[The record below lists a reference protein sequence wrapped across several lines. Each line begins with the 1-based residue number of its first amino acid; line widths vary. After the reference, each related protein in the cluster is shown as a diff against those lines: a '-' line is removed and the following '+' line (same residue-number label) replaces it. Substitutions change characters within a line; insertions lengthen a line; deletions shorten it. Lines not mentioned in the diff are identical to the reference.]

1 MFQRWMPLLVV
12 LTFLCHTLLV
22 PTVWAGTQSEN
33 LAKRAV
39 AELQKGNVTL
49 ASQLASDA
57 VTQSNTLD
65 EKARATLTLA
75 LIEVKQG
82 KTPHAQKRLATLIGQ
97 LPPNHP
103 YASKAKQTLLVISQE
118 KTAKAFQATPQ
129 KTTTPST
136 STTNDYFNYAIDPE
150 KIIRWNLK
158 KMPLNIYI
166 QEPPADLKARL
177 PDYKNFILKGISE
190 WRKAEPLLAF
200 RLVPTEKE
208 SDIRVKWKKTLEHNR
223 IGESPSVV
231 VAGKLVLADLVLA
244 THLPNNTPLSNDT
257 LYSTITHEFGHV
269 LGIHGHS
276 PHETDLMYWQTSTK
290 QAGLSPRDV
299 ATLKRLYKTPATI
312 TNNPDASMAASRED
326 AKLLLTAQ
334 MMYDKGLYTE
344 ALGKL
349 QPLLKSTPK
358 HKEANL
364 LTAYCQ
370 ERLKN
375 YEAAATHMERAVT
388 VNDPDTAQVYNLAY
402 MTLRRAEKRGRSHVS
417 YRGELEKALLILRT
431 IQPKAEASLQEGIQ
445 QSIRFCEFELGT

>member
-1 MFQRWMPLLVV
+1 MLQRLMPLVAV
-12 LTFLCHTLLV
+12 LSLHFLLL
-22 PTVWAGTQSEN
+22 PPVWAGTQAET

-39 AELQKGNVTL
+39 AELQKGNVSL
-49 ASQLASDA
+49 ASQLANDA

-65 EKARATLTLA
+65 EKARATITLS

-82 KTPHAQKRLATLIGQ
+82 KTPNAQKRLATLIAQ
-97 LPPNHP
+97 LPPSHP

-118 KTAKAFQATPQ
+118 KNAKAFQAPPQ
-129 KTTTPST
+129 ITSIA
-136 STTNDYFNYAIDPE
+136 STTASNDYFSYAIDPQ

-166 QEPPADLKARL
+166 QDPPADLKSRL

-200 RLVPTEKE
+200 RIVATEKE
-208 SDIRVKWKKTLEHNR
+208 SDVRVKWKKTLEHNR
-223 IGESPSVV
+223 IGESPSVI

-244 THLPNNTPLSNDT
+244 THLPNGTPLDNAT

-290 QAGLSPRDV
+290 QNGLSSKDV

-312 TNNPDASMAASRED
+312 TNDPSTTMADSRED

-334 MMYDKGLYTE
+334 MMYDKGLYGE

-349 QPLLKSTPK
+349 QALLKEAPK
-358 HKEANL
+358 HKEANI

-388 VNDPDTAQVYNLAY
+388 VNDADTSHVYNLAY
-402 MTLRRAEKRGRSHVS
+402 MTLRRAEKRGRSHTS
-417 YRGELEKALLILRT
+417 YRGEIQKALHILKT
-431 IQPKAEASLQEGIQ
+431 IQPKAEASLQDGIQ
-445 QSIRFCEFELGT
+445 QSIRFCEFELGS